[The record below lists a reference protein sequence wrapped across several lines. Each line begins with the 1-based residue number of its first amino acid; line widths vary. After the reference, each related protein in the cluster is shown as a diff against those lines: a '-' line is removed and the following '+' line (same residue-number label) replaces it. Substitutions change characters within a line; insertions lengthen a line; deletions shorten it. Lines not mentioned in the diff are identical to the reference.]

1 MKNKKSSSSSKKSI
15 DKSKNVCYNDYRKL
29 RKEVNKMYVRIPTN
43 LLMKMPT
50 VKHLFGKWFWDTET
64 KKLAKGDKTL
74 RKKQKEIL
82 KKTLDK

>member
-1 MKNKKSSSSSKKSI
+1 MK
-15 DKSKNVCYNDYRKL
+15 YN
-29 RKEVNKMYVRIPTN
+29 RIPTN

-74 RKKQKEIL
+74 HQKLKEIE
-82 KKTLDK
+82 KRG

>member
-1 MKNKKSSSSSKKSI
+1 
-15 DKSKNVCYNDYRKL
+15 
-29 RKEVNKMYVRIPTN
+29 MYVRIPTN